1 MAELRASPGC
11 TYPVLRTSI
20 CFSSGPSGV
29 RGMLT
34 CLFVGYLVSL
44 EYPLVSLWFPLE
56 TVLAT
61 EMFLSGPRLI
71 LGGAYICVGSDGKSK
86 G

>member
-1 MAELRASPGC
+1 M
-11 TYPVLRTSI
+11 
-20 CFSSGPSGV
+20 
-29 RGMLT
+29 
-34 CLFVGYLVSL
+34 FVGYLVSL

-71 LGGAYICVGSDGKSK
+71 LGGAYMLVRSDGKSK